1 MLGPEPQQVQEQPEP
16 EQLQAEQPRQ
26 EEPEPE
32 PEPEPELE
40 REREPQ
46 TGRKLARTP
55 APLLAYF
62 FKTYKTV
69 DNPQSRMVYGP
80 AKDPQAGTSARAS
93 RVALYCSTLL
103 QHCRGALPGRP
114 VGEQGT
120 GRS

>member
-55 APLLAYF
+55 APLLASFSTTTPSGERQRDGSQATNLASPSRQRLHIWPGYCF
-62 FKTYKTV
+62 CCVAYTLARWT
-69 DNPQSRMVYGP
+69 PQWPHESL
-80 AKDPQAGTSARAS
+80 AGAE
-93 RVALYCSTLL
+93 
-103 QHCRGALPGRP
+103 RG
-114 VGEQGT
+114 
-120 GRS
+120 